1 MVHKNTKPA
10 EFQQSTA
17 LTKCVSDLDDSV
29 IRNICH
35 TNLSVV
41 HTVYTGKLCS
51 QFAKPHF
58 VNLQLCKPGRCARD
72 TPDLQAISW
81 AKKKENLRTSR
92 KFKMSPMHS
101 RLSTGNYTISYLGNS
116 LQCLFKCLKIVN
128 MYYYRSR
135 ILHEL
140 TPSPNKVWRNISA
153 GIYHPLQLFS
163 VLGRK

>member
-72 TPDLQAISW
+72 TPDLHAISW
-81 AKKKENLRTSR
+81 AKKKKTCEPAENSKCHLCILG
-92 KFKMSPMHS
+92 FQ
-101 RLSTGNYTISYLGNS
+101 LVTI
-116 LQCLFKCLKIVN
+116 
-128 MYYYRSR
+128 
-135 ILHEL
+135 
-140 TPSPNKVWRNISA
+140 
-153 GIYHPLQLFS
+153 QLAT
-163 VLGRK
+163 